1 MRYERA
7 VTNAVGLDAEAAERL
22 NVIHKVLKEA
32 GVTVSKQEI
41 VSALVKDMAR
51 EVIVRGL
58 PR

>member
-1 MRYERA
+1 
-7 VTNAVGLDAEAAERL
+7 VGLDAEAAERL

-51 EVIVRGL
+51 NVIVQGL
-58 PR
+58 PRY